1 MLMFV
6 NMLIGVICSVVSEVA
21 RSSRDEALMLYL
33 KTTLLSRLEQLTD
46 DRNLT
51 RKQFNMI
58 LRDREVLEMFAVLGV
73 PVKGMMMMESSIFN
87 CDEPGGEDKTVS
99 FKDFIPRVLEMRDS
113 ELSRVVDFT
122 EIQKIV
128 KEGRERVLKKCEGI
142 ELDPQGNILLLMSS
156 VQVKLY
162 RKLRESGKE
171 FQKTLSSLES
181 AVEQTFDRRAEKFYA
196 KLPTKP
202 GESSLPPSP
211 AAAEASPPGAV
222 GNSEPRPDPL
232 ARFGKILKPRR

>member
-1 MLMFV
+1 
-6 NMLIGVICSVVSEVA
+6 
-21 RSSRDEALMLYL
+21 
-33 KTTLLSRLEQLTD
+33 
-46 DRNLT
+46 
-51 RKQFNMI
+51 
-58 LRDREVLEMFAVLGV
+58 
-73 PVKGMMMMESSIFN
+73 MMMETTIFN
-87 CDEPGGEDKTVS
+87 SDEPGGEDKTVS

-122 EIQKIV
+122 EIQKLV

-181 AVEQTFDRRAEKFYA
+181 AVEQTF
-196 KLPTKP
+196 
-202 GESSLPPSP
+202 
-211 AAAEASPPGAV
+211 
-222 GNSEPRPDPL
+222 
-232 ARFGKILKPRR
+232 